1 MELLEQAV
9 FVNGTVGAGK
19 TTVAYTLGKLLK
31 ESSIAHAVIDLD
43 GIRQAWPAPPGDRFN
58 HELELAN
65 LTSLA
70 RNYSDAGIGVL
81 ILAGVIEHRTEVPR
95 YQQAVGNR
103 PLTVIRI
110 TADESTLRSRLTAR
124 HTNDGEGLEWHLN
137 RAAELEA
144 ILIEQGPAGLVVDSS
159 NRTPSLV
166 AQEILAELSG
176 VPTAN

>member
-1 MELLEQAV
+1 
-9 FVNGTVGAGK
+9 
-19 TTVAYTLGKLLK
+19 
-31 ESSIAHAVIDLD
+31 
-43 GIRQAWPAPPGDRFN
+43 
-58 HELELAN
+58 
-65 LTSLA
+65 
-70 RNYSDAGIGVL
+70 
-81 ILAGVIEHRTEVPR
+81 VPR
-95 YQQAVGNR
+95 YEQAVGNR
-103 PLTVIRI
+103 PPTVIRI